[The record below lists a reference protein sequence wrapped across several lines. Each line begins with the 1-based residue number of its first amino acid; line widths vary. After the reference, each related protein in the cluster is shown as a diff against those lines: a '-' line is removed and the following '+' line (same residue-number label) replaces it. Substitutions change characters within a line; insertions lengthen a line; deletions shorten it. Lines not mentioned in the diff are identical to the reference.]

1 LYRIAEVLEGRKAQF
16 VSELELQ
23 GIAKNKAVQE
33 VELSIDRLIYYAGWC
48 DKYVQMHS
56 SVNPVSGSYFN
67 FSVPEPMGVIGVFAP
82 EDSGL
87 LGLVTQVCSII
98 AGGNTCVVLA
108 SEHLPLCAI
117 SFSEV
122 IATSDVPNGV
132 VNILTGKI
140 AELNAVFAS
149 HMNVNALL
157 YCGSDATVIKA
168 IQDIAVD
175 NIKRVII
182 RENGDYADEKH
193 ENLHYIYDF
202 QETKTTWHPIE
213 QIGGAGSGY

>member
-1 LYRIAEVLEGRKAQF
+1 
-16 VSELELQ
+16 
-23 GIAKNKAVQE
+23 
-33 VELSIDRLIYYAGWC
+33 LIYYAGWC
-48 DKYVQMHS
+48 DKYTQMHS

-87 LGLVTQVCSII
+87 LGLVTQICSII

-157 YCGSDATVIKA
+157 YCGSDATVIKT
-168 IQDIAVD
+168 IQDLQLITSNVLLFVRIAIMLMKNTRIYITSMIFKKPKLLGIQLNKLVVLEVGIRIRKIHIIKPVNYFTGFFCGHLFYLIIINQSK
-175 NIKRVII
+175 NIFK
-182 RENGDYADEKH
+182 
-193 ENLHYIYDF
+193 
-202 QETKTTWHPIE
+202 
-213 QIGGAGSGY
+213 